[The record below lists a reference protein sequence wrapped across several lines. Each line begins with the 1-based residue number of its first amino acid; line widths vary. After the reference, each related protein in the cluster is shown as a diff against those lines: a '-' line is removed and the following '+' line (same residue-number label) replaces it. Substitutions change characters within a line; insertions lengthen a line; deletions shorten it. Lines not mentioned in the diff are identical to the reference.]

1 MDICLSD
8 CSTILHM
15 FYSAEVDEEA
25 PVKNTLRMVEGAAEA
40 FPSPEEP
47 KQERNERC
55 SGILN
60 KTDPL

>member
-1 MDICLSD
+1 
-8 CSTILHM
+8 M